1 MGTLP
6 IDNAVAVRLNPVQKT
21 IGLAWPC
28 IAHTPELGAHIMIE
42 VKSPNIQ
49 HPYCMLLHFKWSSS
63 RGRGCIVFVMW
74 CFWGNLFFNF
84 MAVCHTGLF
93 IFYGC
98 ENMNMVQ
105 FIRSSKNMFFLR

>member
-49 HPYCMLLHFKWSSS
+49 QPYCMLLHFKWSSS
-63 RGRGCIVFVMW
+63 RGRGCIVLW
-74 CFWGNLFFNF
+74 CNVFWGIYFSILWRCVIQGYSYF
-84 MAVCHTGLF
+84 MGVK
-93 IFYGC
+93 I
-98 ENMNMVQ
+98 
-105 FIRSSKNMFFLR
+105 

>member
-28 IAHTPELGAHIMIE
+28 IAHIPELGAHIMIE

-49 HPYCMLLHFKWSSS
+49 QPYCMLLHFKWSSS
-63 RGRGCIVFVMW
+63 RGRGCIVLWFGVFGGIYISILW
-74 CFWGNLFFNF
+74 RCVIQGYSYF
-84 MAVCHTGLF
+84 MGVK
-93 IFYGC
+93 I
-98 ENMNMVQ
+98 
-105 FIRSSKNMFFLR
+105 